1 MLFKRGF
8 AKIVT
13 PWAANTLTLISYGKK
28 IEKKLSL
35 GGGQRPPANLLSPNS
50 FDS

>member
-13 PWAANTLTLISYGKK
+13 PWAASTLTQISYEKKK

-35 GGGQRPPANLLSPNS
+35 GAGQRSPANLLSPN
-50 FDS
+50 